1 MDAAAPG
8 FEGVYRDNAG
18 LVVGPLVRMLRDVD
32 AAEDALQEAV
42 VIAIERWG
50 RDGLPERPGAWLLTT
65 ARRRAVDRVRREAR
79 RGDKQAAAWSTE
91 LARGR
96 HDIDDPAEADMT
108 ALADD
113 RLRLIFTCCHP
124 AIAADAR
131 VALTLRTLGGLTTDE
146 IARAFLVP
154 EATMAQR
161 LVRAKRKIR
170 VAGIPYR
177 VPPDHELPDRLDGV
191 LAVVYLVFNEGYAA
205 TAGDTLVRRELC
217 TEAIRLGRV
226 LVELMPDEPEALGL
240 LALLLLQDSR
250 RESRVDDDGELV
262 LLDEQDR
269 GRWDVAQI
277 DEGTALVEHALRRSM
292 GQVGPYAVQA
302 AIAALHAEAPTPD
315 ATDWPQIAALYGV
328 LERVAPSPVV
338 TLNRAVAV
346 AEACGPEPAMA
357 LLDELSATGELD
369 QQHLFHSA
377 RGELLRRLGR
387 IDDARA
393 AFTRA
398 RTLARTTAERSLLAR
413 RLNALDTEQNPAADG

>member
-1 MDAAAPG
+1 MEPAALEQVFRRESGQVLASLIRFTG
-8 FEGVYRDNAG
+8 DFD
-18 LVVGPLVRMLRDVD
+18 L
-32 AAEDALQEAV
+32 AEDALQEAV

-50 RDGLPERPGAWLLTT
+50 RDGLPDRPGAWLLTT
-65 ARRRAVDRVRREAR
+65 ARRRAIDRVRREAR

-96 HDIDDPAEADMT
+96 PDIDDPAEADMT

-217 TEAIRLGRV
+217 AEAIRLGRV
-226 LVELMPDEPEALGL
+226 LTELMPDEPEVLGL
-240 LALLLLQDSR
+240 LALMLLQDSR
-250 RESRVDDDGELV
+250 RESRVDGDGELV
-262 LLDEQDR
+262 LLDQQDR
-269 GRWDVAQI
+269 SRWDVAQI
-277 DEGTALVEHALRRSM
+277 DEGTALVEDALRRSM

-302 AIAALHAEAPTPD
+302 AIAALHAEARSPD

-346 AEACGPEPAMA
+346 AEACGPEPAMV
-357 LLDELSATGELD
+357 LLDELSTTGVLD

-387 IDDARA
+387 TDDARA

-398 RTLARTTAERSLLAR
+398 RALARTTAERSLLAR
-413 RLNALDTEQNPAADG
+413 RLDSLDTEPTPAADG

>member
-1 MDAAAPG
+1 MEPSELERVFRRESGQVLASLIRFTGD
-8 FEGVYRDNAG
+8 FD
-18 LVVGPLVRMLRDVD
+18 L
-32 AAEDALQEAV
+32 AEDALQEAV
-42 VIAIERWG
+42 VIAMERWA
-50 RDGLPERPGAWLLTT
+50 RDGLPDRPGAWLLTT

-79 RGDKQAAAWSTE
+79 RGDKQAAAWSME
-91 LARGR
+91 LARDR

-124 AIAADAR
+124 ALAADAR

-154 EATMAQR
+154 ETTMAQR

-170 VAGIPYR
+170 NAGIPYR

-191 LAVVYLVFNEGYAA
+191 LAVAYLVFNEGYAA

-217 TEAIRLGRV
+217 AEAIRLGRV
-226 LVELMPDEPEALGL
+226 LAELMPDEPEVLGL
-240 LALLLLQDSR
+240 LALMLLQDSR
-250 RESRVDDDGELV
+250 RESRVDDHGDLV
-262 LLDEQDR
+262 LLDQQDR

-302 AIAALHAEAPTPD
+302 AIAALHAEAPTPED
-315 ATDWPQIAALYGV
+315 TDWPQIVALYGV
-328 LERVAPSPVV
+328 LAQVAPSPVV

-346 AEACGPEPAMA
+346 AEACGPEAAMA
-357 LLDELSATGELD
+357 ILDELAAAGVLD
-369 QQHLFHSA
+369 EQHLFHA
-377 RGELLRRLGR
+377 TRGELLRRLGR
-387 IDDARA
+387 TDDARS
-393 AFTRA
+393 AFERA
-398 RTLARTTAERSLLAR
+398 HALARTTAERSLLVR
-413 RLNALDTEQNPAADG
+413 RLDSLHTERTRTSDG

>member
-1 MDAAAPG
+1 MDP
-8 FEGVYRDNAG
+8 
-18 LVVGPLVRMLRDVD
+18 
-32 AAEDALQEAV
+32 AELERVFRRESGQVLASLIRFTGDFDLAEEALQEAV
-42 VIAIERWG
+42 VIAMERWQ
-50 RDGLPERPGAWLLTT
+50 RDGLPDRPGAWLLTT
-65 ARRRAVDRVRREAR
+65 ARRRAIDRVRREAQ
-79 RGDKQAAAWSTE
+79 RGDKQAAAWSME
-91 LARGR
+91 LARSRDGA
-96 HDIDDPAEADMT
+96 DEPPGADMT

-124 AIAADAR
+124 ALAADAR

-170 VAGIPYR
+170 AAGIPYR

-226 LVELMPDEPEALGL
+226 LAELMPDEPEVLGL
-240 LALLLLQDSR
+240 LALMLLQDSR
-250 RESRVDDDGELV
+250 RESRVDAHGDLV

-269 GRWDVAQI
+269 SRWDAKQI
-277 DEGTALVEHALRRSM
+277 SEGTALVEISLRRSA

-302 AIAALHAEAPTPD
+302 AIAALHAEAPTPA

-328 LERVAPSPVV
+328 LDRVAPSPVV

-346 AEACGPEPAMA
+346 AETCGPEAAMA
-357 LLDELSATGELD
+357 VLDELGGVLD
-369 QQHLFHSA
+369 EHHLFHA
-377 RGELLRRLGR
+377 TRGELLRRLGR
-387 IDDARA
+387 TPEARA
-393 AFTRA
+393 ALERA
-398 RTLARTTAERSLLAR
+398 HTLARTTAERALLAR
-413 RLNALDTEQNPAADG
+413 RLDTLHTERVPPADG